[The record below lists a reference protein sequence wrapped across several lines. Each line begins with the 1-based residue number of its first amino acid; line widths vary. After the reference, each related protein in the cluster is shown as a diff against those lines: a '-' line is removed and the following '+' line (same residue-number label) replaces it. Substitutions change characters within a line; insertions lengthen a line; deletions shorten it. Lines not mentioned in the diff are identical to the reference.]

1 MVLLTLGM
9 IAQRPDSPERCLVHC
24 SNFAIGAG
32 DSAVMG
38 DSRPSNRQ
46 LFSIS
51 PLSTGFALHFWLC
64 ATRKRE
70 SGSIR
75 DRDGSPRL
83 SGSPAT
89 AGRLR
94 RGPKNR
100 SPPAGDGRPRFE
112 AELLFGAMTRRTTNG
127 SLRTSRSEAPE
138 ELVPAFARAVSPQGI
153 KPRRR
158 GSAQE
163 GRRTPG
169 RIEAFGRRCEV
180 DRKRTRPS
188 GRRSGRRARHL
199 REPPWGEANLSW
211 CARIEEQG
219 TFGSPS

>member
-1 MVLLTLGM
+1 VQCNK
-9 IAQRPDSPERCLVHC
+9 I
-24 SNFAIGAG
+24 FIGAR
-32 DSAVMG
+32 DSAGMG
-38 DSRPSNRQ
+38 DSCTGICQ

-51 PLSTGFALHFWLC
+51 PLSTGLALHFWLC
-64 ATRKRE
+64 ATRKTE

-83 SGSPAT
+83 NGEPET
-89 AGRLR
+89 AGRRGEDGRTDLR
-94 RGPKNR
+94 RQAMEG
-100 SPPAGDGRPRFE
+100 PRFE

-127 SLRTSRSEAPE
+127 PLRTSRSEAPE

-153 KPRRR
+153 RPRRR

-169 RIEAFGRRCEV
+169 RIEAFGPRCEV

-188 GRRSGRRARHL
+188 GRGSGRRARHL

-211 CARIEEQG
+211 CARIEEQEA
-219 TFGSPS
+219 FGSPS